1 MYLAYL
7 RGHFSQK
14 KLAFGIQFLPQNVLN
29 TKQKLCRGYGEVRR
43 KKKRRKSTRTMLL
56 YLKIRS
62 VPRGKHSTS
71 RLQKKKR
78 LVS

>member
-43 KKKRRKSTRTMLL
+43 KKKRDENQLEL
-56 YLKIRS
+56 YYYI
-62 VPRGKHSTS
+62 
-71 RLQKKKR
+71 
-78 LVS
+78 